1 MILCETCERAKKGL
15 VRIGP
20 MQVPRARESRTLYA
34 EIAAKIGLRHIHVL
48 NFHIDIV
55 NLAI

>member
-1 MILCETCERAKKGL
+1 
-15 VRIGP
+15 
-20 MQVPRARESRTLYA
+20 MQVPRAHESRTLYA